1 MTDKPE
7 PSSGI
12 AHLIAATGYS
22 LSGIRILWGE
32 ASFRQEVAGGAAGI
46 ALLVWCGASLP
57 SIAVFVILL
66 LVLFAVEALNTAIE
80 SIVDHLSPEWSQFGK
95 LAKDLG
101 SAAVFFLL
109 AANAVYLTATVFPL
123 VFPTD

>member
-66 LVLFAVEALNTAIE
+66 LALFAVEALNTAIE

-123 VFPTD
+123 VFPTG